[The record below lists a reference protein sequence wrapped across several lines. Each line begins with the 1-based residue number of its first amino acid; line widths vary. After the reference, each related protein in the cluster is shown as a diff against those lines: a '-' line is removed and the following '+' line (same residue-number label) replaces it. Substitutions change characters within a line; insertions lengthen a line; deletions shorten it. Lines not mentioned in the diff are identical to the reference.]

1 MPTALF
7 QQLAGYIAQFPEEEA
22 ISPTRKQA
30 LKNLAKY
37 IRSNARTP
45 VRLNF
50 ICTHNSRRS
59 HLAMV
64 WAAVSAYLH
73 GHDHVTTLSG
83 GTEATA
89 LHPNMVGALRRAGFK
104 IEVEE
109 KTKAEKE
116 TEANHPGQQV
126 QVPPLGGLGGTLKGG
141 PRYLIHFA
149 EGVTPL
155 RCFSKVYDH
164 PSNAAGPFA
173 AVMVCDS
180 ANEACPVIPGAAA
193 RLPLTYADPKVG
205 DGTAREEAIYD
216 ERVGEIGRDLLWGL
230 G

>member
-1 MPTALF
+1 MIDARLNKLYPDLRAVVERLYAAAPDIPAERHALLRP
-7 QQLAGYIAQFPEEEA
+7 LADYVRHHAPA
-22 ISPTRKQA
+22 
-30 LKNLAKY
+30 
-37 IRSNARTP
+37 
-45 VRLNF
+45 RLNF

-89 LHPNMVGALRRAGFK
+89 LHPNMVGALWRAGFR
-104 IEVEE
+104 VE
-109 KTKAEKE
+109 AEGAAKPE
-116 TEANHPGQQV
+116 
-126 QVPPLGGLGGTLKGG
+126 GG
-141 PRYLIHFA
+141 PLYHVHFA